1 VAALGYKEVTHM
13 ASDKSRLYPLAPNLY
28 ATSRRAWEDWHSL
41 PHSER
46 ARYVQAART
55 TTSQHGGATP
65 RRERGAS
72 GAG

>member
-1 VAALGYKEVTHM
+1 M

-28 ATSRRAWEDWHSL
+28 ATSRSAWEYWHSL
-41 PHSER
+41 THSER

-55 TTSQHGGATP
+55 TTPHHGGATP
-65 RRERGAS
+65 RGERGAP